1 MDDLVVTKTNLD
13 YLYVVSNA
21 GCADKDL
28 RLMQVHYFIKNSNN
42 NSVCNISILHLFK

>member
-1 MDDLVVTKTNLD
+1 MEVTNFTLFTGGIVDDLVVTNTNLD

-28 RLMQVHYFIKNSNN
+28 KLMQVKYIR
-42 NSVCNISILHLFK
+42 I